1 MITLIA
7 TYDSFTWN
15 LWHYLAELGAEVETI
30 RNDALSVA
38 ELRAKNPAG
47 IVLSP
52 GPGRPEDAGITV
64 DIIRQLSG
72 EIPIMGICL
81 GHQAIAYAFGGTI
94 KRIDPPIHGKLSYL
108 IHQHQGLMAGLD
120 NEIPVTRYH
129 SLVVDEASLPGE
141 LMVTARTS
149 AGEVMGLQHISHPTF
164 GLQFHPESIASVGG
178 YHMMARFLEQCG
190 VPALSDDALASLAA
204 KCLRLD
210 EIFPEQL
217 TR

>member
-1 MITLIA
+1 MITLIDN
-7 TYDSFTWN
+7 YDSFTWN

-38 ELRAKNPAG
+38 ELREMNPQG

-64 DIIRQLSG
+64 DIIRTLSG
-72 EIPIMGICL
+72 EIPLLGICL
-81 GHQAIAYAFGGTI
+81 GHQAIAYAFGGQI

-108 IHQHQGLMAGLD
+108 YHQNQGLMEGLD

-129 SLVVDEASLPGE
+129 SLVVEEDSLPAD
-141 LMVTARTS
+141 LMVTARTG
-149 AGEVMGLQHISHPTF
+149 AGEVMGLQHVSHPTF

-178 YHMMARFLEQCG
+178 YQMMAHFLTRCG
-190 VPALSDDALASLAA
+190 LPPLSDADLHALAAN
-204 KCLRLD
+204 CLRLD

-217 TR
+217 TG